1 MTLPTRTEAIALLHE
16 WVQSESLR
24 RHMLAVEAALRAYA
38 RHFNQDEELWGL
50 TGLFHDLDYERY
62 PDMDDPVNGHP
73 RAGLRLFA
81 EQGYPAELIH
91 AVQAHAT
98 FLGVPSESL
107 LDKTLLACDELT
119 GLIQAC
125 AYVRPDKNLRN
136 VELSSVK
143 KKWKDKAFTAAIN
156 RPENMHFIEALG
168 VPFDE
173 HVLRV
178 LDAMKGIADELG
190 VGGTNDASA

>member
-73 RAGLRLFA
+73 RA
-81 EQGYPAELIH
+81 
-91 AVQAHAT
+91 
-98 FLGVPSESL
+98 
-107 LDKTLLACDELT
+107 
-119 GLIQAC
+119 AC
-125 AYVRPDKNLRN
+125 AFLPNGATQP
-136 VELSSVK
+136 S
-143 KKWKDKAFTAAIN
+143 
-156 RPENMHFIEALG
+156 
-168 VPFDE
+168 
-173 HVLRV
+173 
-178 LDAMKGIADELG
+178 
-190 VGGTNDASA
+190 